1 MWFGGIWFLL
11 SVTKMCCSVCLGK
24 NCRGC
29 IIWLTASGHLSRG
42 VMVPCSRAG
51 TLSRKARALLLLS
64 QTSEIPGVW
73 TCPTPPLH
81 SNRNLKTS
89 WNQHNGVLLR
99 QNWQCFGYTCE
110 NTYQLWARKVIGK
123 WEKSSLLGVMWS
135 LAVKDVESNVS
146 VVSK

>member
-29 IIWLTASGHLSRG
+29 TIWLTASGHLSRG
-42 VMVPCSRAG
+42 VIVPCSRAG

-81 SNRNLKTS
+81 SNRNPRQVGTS
-89 WNQHNGVLLR
+89 IMEYCWDRTDSVLGILVKIPTNFGLEKSLGSQKSHLYWVLCGVLQLR
-99 QNWQCFGYTCE
+99 
-110 NTYQLWARKVIGK
+110 
-123 WEKSSLLGVMWS
+123 MWKAM
-135 LAVKDVESNVS
+135 LV
-146 VVSK
+146 